1 MSNIEK
7 FDWSHVAKKPH
18 FITVRYLEEAQKCLE
33 HQAFRMSIVASACA
47 LNFGLAFMLRRR
59 GIIRTEKVPTLDK
72 VIKKI
77 QKYVSEK
84 PSTVLSEISLEKCD
98 KLRDYRNA
106 FAHPEDF
113 LIVKLSS
120 RKKVYAL
127 APKKEVSE
135 DKENAYIASQ
145 YNLATLKTM
154 AEESLEFAYNTI
166 RENLEK
172 LML

>member
-1 MSNIEK
+1 
-7 FDWSHVAKKPH
+7 
-18 FITVRYLEEAQKCLE
+18 
-33 HQAFRMSIVASACA
+33 
-47 LNFGLAFMLRRR
+47 MLRRR

-120 RKKVYAL
+120 TKNVYTLKPKKV
-127 APKKEVSE
+127 VSK
-135 DKENAYIASQ
+135 DKENAYVASQ
-145 YNLATLKTM
+145 YDLKTKLKTM
-154 AEESLEFAYNTI
+154 AEESLGFAYNPI
-166 RENLEK
+166 KQQLEN
-172 LML
+172 